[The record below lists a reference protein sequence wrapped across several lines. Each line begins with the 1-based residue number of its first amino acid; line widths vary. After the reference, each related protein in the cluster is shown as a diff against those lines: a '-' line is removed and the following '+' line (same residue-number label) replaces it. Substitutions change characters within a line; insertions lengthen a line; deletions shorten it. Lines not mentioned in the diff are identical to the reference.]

1 MRQSP
6 KILLLSCL
14 LLGLSLGRVIPVRSQ
29 STSGAGFR
37 YFTETGHNVQGEF
50 LAFFDRY
57 GGVATFGLPRTEEF
71 SQGGLKVQYFQR
83 ARMELH
89 PDNPVLYRVQLS
101 LLGDLLGYR
110 TPAIPAASIPPMNH
124 PERRYCPQTGHTIS
138 YSFLQYYDS
147 HGGLDVFGYP
157 ITELLTERGTVVQY
171 FQRAKMEWHP
181 ENPISY
187 QVTLGNLGDEY
198 IARVHLPSS
207 DLDRVPP
214 PSSGRPGV
222 QHLPTPLPPTPVDD
236 SQPTVPVTTSA
247 QPTVPVP
254 TSAQPT
260 APAYE
265 PAPPVG
271 IMSLEV
277 SASVK
282 YPITGQGGLQT
293 VYVRVTDERGQG
305 VGGAAVEAIVHFR
318 SGDQVFPANSTDA
331 SGYTS
336 LTFNIGY
343 PPPGYTVMIEVR
355 ATYGGHTATS
365 RTSFIPWW

>member
-1 MRQSP
+1 MRQLP

-29 STSGAGFR
+29 STFGTGFR

-57 GGVATFGLPRTEEF
+57 GGVAAFGLPRTEEF
-71 SQGGLKVQYFQR
+71 SRGGLKVQYFQR

-89 PDNPVLYRVQLS
+89 PNNPVAYRVQLS

-110 TPAIPAASIPPMNH
+110 RPAIPTASIPPMNH
-124 PERRYCPQTGHTIS
+124 PQRRYCPQTGHTIS
-138 YSFLQYYDS
+138 YGFLQYYDS
-147 HGGLDVFGYP
+147 HGRLDVFGYP

-187 QVTLGNLGDEY
+187 QITLGNLGDEY

-214 PSSGRPGV
+214 PSSGQPGV
-222 QHLPTPLPPTPVDD
+222 QHLPTPPTPTPFDD
-236 SQPTVPVTTSA
+236 S

-265 PAPPVG
+265 PAPLVG

-305 VGGAAVEAIVHFR
+305 VGGAAVEATVHFR
-318 SGDQVFPANSTDA
+318 SGAQVFPANRTDA

-355 ATYGGHTATS
+355 ATYGGHTATN